1 MIVLKYNIDLI
12 VLTIL
17 ESIIGI
23 GAFFGGISMLQDP
36 TGISM
41 FQQDLRSY
49 IILPD
54 FFLPG
59 LWLIFV
65 YGFGT
70 FIFLIGIW
78 LKYRFA
84 WIIGLL
90 ISISEIIWIGIQI
103 VLLYSV
109 GFIFWQLLIPLIA
122 LIALGFL
129 LLNQNRS
136 KYFLNG
142 KLCLPKYGI

>member
-36 TGISM
+36 TGVSM

>member
-1 MIVLKYNIDLI
+1 MKYNIDLI
-12 VLTIL
+12 ILTIL

-36 TGISM
+36 SGVSM
-41 FQQDLRSY
+41 FQPDLRSY
-49 IILPD
+49 IILPN

-78 LKYRFA
+78 LKFRLA
-84 WIIGLL
+84 
-90 ISISEIIWIGIQI
+90 
-103 VLLYSV
+103 
-109 GFIFWQLLIPLIA
+109 
-122 LIALGFL
+122 
-129 LLNQNRS
+129 
-136 KYFLNG
+136 
-142 KLCLPKYGI
+142 